1 MASAPLRDVTTGD
14 PEDPSRA
21 ERTRLAT
28 VELLGAVTYGQLR
41 AFQVTASAIAV
52 APDART
58 ADRLADFAV
67 REHEA
72 YVVLRD
78 HLVDET
84 DLAAAVIDRQREV
97 FDAYF
102 DGIDLPD
109 WRSACTFFAVGLP
122 IAADFS
128 REVAP
133 ALGRGAAEVVI
144 RALADR
150 DPFEQWVLEQV
161 QEQMQDDEDVEQVR
175 GLVADMLGRALT
187 GYQGAMA
194 DTDALHVLLLEVDD
208 EGEGGHELVRRV
220 AIRVLERH
228 RRRMHALGIDDLS

>member
-1 MASAPLRDVTTGD
+1 MSSSTPDEPT
-14 PEDPSRA
+14 A
-21 ERTRLAT
+21 ERVRLAT

-41 AFQVTASAIAV
+41 AFQITAAAIAA

-58 ADRLADFAV
+58 ADRLADFAI

-78 HLVDET
+78 HLVAET
-84 DLAAAVIDRQREV
+84 DLAAAVIDRQQEV
-97 FDAYF
+97 FDTYF
-102 DGIDLPD
+102 DAIEFTD
-109 WRSACTFFAVGLP
+109 WRSACAFFAVGLP

-133 ALGRGAAEVVI
+133 ALAPRTAEVIVG
-144 RALADR
+144 ALADR
-150 DPFEQWVLEQV
+150 GPFEQWVLEQV
-161 QEQMQDDEDVEQVR
+161 QEQMQTDEDVEQVR

-194 DTDALHVLLLEVDD
+194 DTDALQVLLLDAD
-208 EGEGGHELVRRV
+208 EGDGEGGHELVRHV
-220 AIRVLERH
+220 AMRVLDNH
-228 RRRMHALGIDDLS
+228 RRRMHALGIDEL

>member
-1 MASAPLRDVTTGD
+1 MTEGHDDDRL
-14 PEDPSRA
+14 
-21 ERTRLAT
+21 RLAT

-41 AFQVTASAIAV
+41 AFQVTATAIAV
-52 APDART
+52 APDARS
-58 ADRLADFAV
+58 ADRLGTFAV

-78 HLVDET
+78 HLIDET
-84 DLAAAVIDRQREV
+84 DLAAAVIDRQKAV

-102 DGIDLPD
+102 DAVPMDD
-109 WRSACTFFAVGLP
+109 WRSACVFFTVGLP

-133 ALGRGAAEVVI
+133 TLEPRTAEVVV

-150 DPFEQWVLEQV
+150 GPFEQWALEQL
-161 QEQMQDDEDVEQVR
+161 QAQMGEVADVAVVR
-175 GLVADMLGRALT
+175 HMVADMLGRALT

-194 DTDALHVLLLEVDD
+194 ETDALEILLLGASKDAD
-208 EGEGGHELVRRV
+208 EGEALVRRV
-220 AIRVLERH
+220 AMRVLDEH
-228 RRRMHALGIDDLS
+228 RRRMHALGIDDLL

>member
-1 MASAPLRDVTTGD
+1 MTVGD
-14 PEDPSRA
+14 PDGGGTH
-21 ERTRLAT
+21 ERRQLAT

-41 AFQVTASAIAV
+41 TFQVTASAIPLT
-52 APDART
+52 PDART
-58 ADRLADFAV
+58 ADQLADFAV
-67 REHEA
+67 REHAA
-72 YVVLRD
+72 YATLRD
-78 HLVDET
+78 HLVAET
-84 DLAAAVIDRQREV
+84 ELAAAVIDRQREV

-102 DGIDLPD
+102 DGVELPD

-133 ALGRGAAEVVI
+133 ALAPRTAEVVV

-150 DPFEQWVLEQV
+150 EHFERWVLDQV
-161 QEQMQDDEDVEQVR
+161 QDQMRTDEDVARVR
-175 GLVADMLGRALT
+175 RLVADMLGLALT

-194 DTDALHVLLLEVDD
+194 ETDALQVLLADANAEDG
-208 EGEGGHELVRRV
+208 GEGGQDLVRGV
-220 AIRVLERH
+220 AVRVLEGH

>member
-1 MASAPLRDVTTGD
+1 MTADG
-14 PEDPSRA
+14 PEGPPA
-21 ERTRLAT
+21 EDTRLAT

-41 AFQVTASAIAV
+41 AFQVTASAIAL

-67 REHEA
+67 HEHEA

-97 FDAYF
+97 FDTYF
-102 DGIDLPD
+102 DAIDLPD
-109 WRSACTFFAVGLP
+109 WRSACSFFAVGLP

-133 ALGRGAAEVVI
+133 ALVPRTAEVVTS
-144 RALADR
+144 ALADR
-150 DPFEQWVLEQV
+150 GPFEQWVLEQL
-161 QEQMQDDEDVEQVR
+161 QDQMRTDDDVEKVR

-194 DTDALHVLLLEVDD
+194 DTDALQVLLLGAD
-208 EGEGGHELVRRV
+208 EGGDEGGGHDLVRRV
-220 AIRVLERH
+220 AVRVLENH